1 MTKSKTKLSIL
12 TAMLFALLVV
22 VAAPGT
28 SFAQG
33 DNHDRGRGQGQ
44 RSKWQKK
51 HDKFVNG
58 HDARD
63 GRWDG
68 RGPARRNAIVRNRVY
83 RNGVLVPTGTRVWN
97 RNRVL
102 NTNDLRLRNERA
114 RLRLAQ
120 RRAWLRR
127 NR

>member
-12 TAMLFALLVV
+12 TAMLFALVVV
-22 VAAPGT
+22 VASPGT
-28 SFAQG
+28 SLAQG
-33 DNHDRGRGQGQ
+33 DGHGRGRGH
-44 RSKWQKK
+44 RSKWEKK
-51 HDKFVNG
+51 HAKFVNG

-63 GRWDG
+63 GRLVT
-68 RGPARRNAIVRNRVY
+68 RLQTRRAGVY
-83 RNGVLVPTGTRVWN
+83 RDGVFVPRGTQVWN

-102 NTNDLRLRNERA
+102 NSNELRLRNERA

>member
-1 MTKSKTKLSIL
+1 MTKSKTKISIL
-12 TAMLFALLVV
+12 TAMLFALVLLV
-22 VAAPGT
+22 ASPAT
-28 SFAQG
+28 SLAQG
-33 DNHDRGRGQGQ
+33 DDHGRDHGRGHRH
-44 RSKWQKK
+44 RSNWEKK
-51 HDKFVNG
+51 RAKFVNG

-63 GRWDG
+63 GRLDG
-68 RGPARRNAIVRNRVY
+68 RGLARRNGVI
-83 RNGVLVPTGTRVWN
+83 RNGVFVPRSTRVWN

-102 NTNDLRLRNERA
+102 NANELRLRNERA